1 MSPSFGVMKQVGRRQ
16 FLQNAALAGAGL
28 ACASLPLA
36 GAVAQSAGTAELDT
50 RLLARAAA
58 ALAKHGDK
66 VFSRELLAIAD
77 FAQPSGLPRFHLF
90 NLIDGSNTTL
100 LVSHG
105 IGSDRSHS
113 GRLQQFSNQPG
124 SEATSS
130 GAYLVGENYIGKY
143 GASRRLIGLDP
154 ENDQAENRAIV
165 IHPARY
171 VSQSLVAS
179 QGKIGRSQGCFAFSF
194 DDIGQV
200 LSRLAPGTLLY
211 ADKVDSEG
219 VNI

>member
-1 MSPSFGVMKQVGRRQ
+1 MLMKQVGRRQ
-16 FLQNAALAGAGL
+16 FLQNAALASAGV
-28 ACASLPLA
+28 ACASFPLA
-36 GAVAQSAGTAELDT
+36 GAVAQSTSPVELDP
-50 RLLARAAA
+50 RLLARAGA

-66 VFSRELLAIAD
+66 VFSREMLAIAD
-77 FAQPSGLPRFHLF
+77 FSQPSGLPRFHLF
-90 NLIDGSNTTL
+90 NLVNGNNTTL

-105 IGSDRSHS
+105 IGSDRTHS
-113 GRLQQFSNQPG
+113 GRLQQFSNVPG

-130 GAYLVGENYIGKY
+130 GAYLIGESYIGKY

-171 VSQSLVAS
+171 VSQSLVAT
-179 QGKIGRSQGCFAFSF
+179 QGKVGRSQGCFAFSF

-200 LSRLAPGTLLY
+200 LSQLAPGSLLY
-211 ADKVDSEG
+211 ADKL
-219 VNI
+219 

>member
-1 MSPSFGVMKQVGRRQ
+1 MSQFGRRA
-16 FLQNAALAGAGL
+16 FVGSTAAAIGGAISGGLVPTATLAQAAPQPTLNPMLLTKAG
-28 ACASLPLA
+28 
-36 GAVAQSAGTAELDT
+36 
-50 RLLARAAA
+50 A
-58 ALAKHGDK
+58 ALAKHSDTI
-66 VFSRELLAIAD
+66 FSRDIIAIAD
-77 FAQPSGLPRFHLF
+77 FSQPSASPRFHLF
-90 NLIDGSNTTL
+90 NTVDGGTTTL

-113 GRLQQFSNQPG
+113 GWVHEFSNAPG

-130 GAYLVGENYIGKY
+130 GAYLVGEGYIGKY

-165 IHPARY
+165 IHPAWY
-171 VSQSLVAS
+171 VSQSMAAQ

-200 LSRLAPGTLLY
+200 LSRLAPGSLLY
-211 ADKVDSEG
+211 AGKV
-219 VNI
+219 